1 MKTRAIKWTVGP
13 ETEPIFSEMQT
24 TIEIVDEAAGEFVEV
39 SQSGRES
46 DGYGKI
52 SFNPDEW
59 PAIRDAINKAV
70 KLCK

>member
-13 ETEPIFSEMQT
+13 ETEPIFSERQT
-24 TIEIVDEAAGEFVEV
+24 TVEIVDEAGGEFVVVE
-39 SQSGRES
+39 QTT

-52 SFNPDEW
+52 GFDPAEW